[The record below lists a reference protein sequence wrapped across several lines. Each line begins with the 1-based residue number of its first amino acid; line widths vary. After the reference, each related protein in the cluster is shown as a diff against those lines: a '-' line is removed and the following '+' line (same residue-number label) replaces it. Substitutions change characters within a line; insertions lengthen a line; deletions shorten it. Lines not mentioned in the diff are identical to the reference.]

1 MKAVSEVKQYDVAI
15 IGAGPAG
22 LAAAHQL
29 HDAGKNVV
37 VIEKYLWGGTC
48 PNYGCDPKK
57 ILLGAVEAK
66 EFTEYLSGS
75 GIDGQVNI
83 NWSDLMARKNQ
94 YTDDIS
100 TGTEQSL
107 TASDI
112 DHIAG
117 EASFIDEQT
126 AVIHRHGQEVT
137 TVFATDWVL
146 AVGQRPAQLSF
157 PGAELTVD
165 SEQFLSLP
173 ELSDEVVIIGGG
185 FVAIEFASIAA
196 AAGAKVSL
204 VVRGD
209 RLLKSFDET
218 MVDSLMDQ
226 LDDRGVQMYFGT
238 EVTEITS
245 ADGGLEATLSFGNT
259 LSAGLI
265 VRAAGRV
272 GNHDT
277 LGLENAHV
285 QFSEQGILVD
295 HYLRTSNPHVYA
307 VGDVA
312 NSPVPK
318 ITPLASFESQH
329 VANEILGEE
338 QAIAYPAMPVVVYGT
353 PKLAQTGVTTE
364 TADTDRYTVNDLDIT
379 SWYTSYR
386 QGEPAARVKTVIN
399 GDGQIVGA
407 SVLST
412 HADEL
417 INYLPSAIN
426 QGLTKEAVSQQLTAY
441 PSVASDL
448 TYFF

>member
-94 YTDDIS
+94 YTDGIS

-157 PGAELTVD
+157 PGAELTID

-173 ELSDEVVIIGGG
+173 ELPDEVVIIGGG
-185 FVAIEFASIAA
+185 
-196 AAGAKVSL
+196 
-204 VVRGD
+204 
-209 RLLKSFDET
+209 
-218 MVDSLMDQ
+218 
-226 LDDRGVQMYFGT
+226 
-238 EVTEITS
+238 
-245 ADGGLEATLSFGNT
+245 
-259 LSAGLI
+259 
-265 VRAAGRV
+265 
-272 GNHDT
+272 
-277 LGLENAHV
+277 
-285 QFSEQGILVD
+285 
-295 HYLRTSNPHVYA
+295 
-307 VGDVA
+307 
-312 NSPVPK
+312 
-318 ITPLASFESQH
+318 
-329 VANEILGEE
+329 
-338 QAIAYPAMPVVVYGT
+338 
-353 PKLAQTGVTTE
+353 
-364 TADTDRYTVNDLDIT
+364 
-379 SWYTSYR
+379 
-386 QGEPAARVKTVIN
+386 
-399 GDGQIVGA
+399 
-407 SVLST
+407 
-412 HADEL
+412 
-417 INYLPSAIN
+417 
-426 QGLTKEAVSQQLTAY
+426 
-441 PSVASDL
+441 
-448 TYFF
+448 

>member
-1 MKAVSEVKQYDVAI
+1 MKPVSETKQYDVAI

-29 HDAGKNVV
+29 HDAGKQVV

-66 EFTEYLSGS
+66 ESTEFLSGS

-83 NWSDLMARKNQ
+83 NWPDLMARKNQ
-94 YTDDIS
+94 YTKGIS

-117 EASFIDEQT
+117 EATFIDEQT
-126 AVIHRHGQEVT
+126 AIINQNGQGDVT
-137 TVFATDWVL
+137 VSATDWII
-146 AVGQRPAQLSF
+146 AVGQRPAKLSF
-157 PGAELTVD
+157 PGSELTID
-165 SEQFLSLP
+165 SEKFLSLP
-173 ELSDEVVIIGGG
+173 ELPDEVVIIGGG

-204 VVRGD
+204 IVRGE

-245 ADGGLEATLSFGNT
+245 TDNGLEATLSFGNT

-277 LGLENAHV
+277 LDLDKAHV
-285 QFSEQGILVD
+285 QFSEKGVLVD
-295 HYLRTSNPHVYA
+295 QHLRTSNAHIYA

-318 ITPLASFESQH
+318 ITPLASFESKH
-329 VANEILGEE
+329 ATNEILG
-338 QAIAYPAMPVVVYGT
+338 QSQPITYPAVPVVVYGT

-364 TADTDRYTVNDLDIT
+364 TASQDGYTVHDLDIS

-386 QGEPAARVKTVIN
+386 TGEPAARVKTVLN
-399 GDGQIVGA
+399 HDGQLIGA
-407 SVLST
+407 SVLSS

-417 INYLPSAIN
+417 INYLTLAIN
-426 QGLTKEAVSQQLTAY
+426 QGLTKETVSKQLYAY

-448 TYFF
+448 SYFF